1 MSNFKWMPL
10 AGLNLSAANLAAAEK
25 LRRFSFAVNC
35 GEFGS
40 EKYTKAGLCIYDV
53 LAEKE
58 NPNILI
64 VTSKSELYSWYR
76 VMVTGLGADFKI
88 ITGAPNSLLFFNKF
102 GAGLYMTVS
111 YTHLTLPTIGG

>member
-1 MSNFKWMPL
+1 MPL
-10 AGLNLSAANLAAAEK
+10 AGFNLSAANLAAAEK
-25 LRRFSFAVNC
+25 LRRFGFAVNC

-40 EKYTKAGLCIYDV
+40 EKYTKAGLCICDV

-64 VTSKSELYSWYR
+64 ITSNSELYSWYR

-88 ITGAPNSLLFFNKF
+88 ITGAPNALLFFNEF
-102 GAGLYMTVS
+102 
-111 YTHLTLPTIGG
+111 